1 MSLLFDMP
9 LTAAMEVA
17 EPEAAYD
24 SSLPGAP
31 AWSGRSRQM
40 LDFMEIPVNFRTRV
54 PYRREFLDAYQP
66 NVDSLLPPSLAS
78 SLHSEARW
86 DKGRCQFHGALSLM
100 TDFVEDFCWSSSK
113 LEGCTLSRAESNAL
127 LSLSPDLQNGVAA
140 RSEHARMVLNHHH
153 ALEVL
158 ASRPD
163 ERLDLKLILDVQEAL
178 MNGLL
183 PAAQRG
189 KVRGV
194 GIYIQGTAYKP
205 TEDFPLLQEM
215 LEQIAV
221 KASAIR
227 NPVEAS
233 FFLWLHLAYLQAFRD
248 GNKRTG
254 RLCAN
259 KPLLRGHC
267 APLSFSDVD
276 PQDHVVALLG
286 VYERND
292 VSVAVDLFEWM
303 YRRSMKKYPWL
314 LWEAGDFRPTSR

>member
-9 LTAAMEVA
+9 VAAAMELA

-24 SSLPGAP
+24 PSLPGAP
-31 AWSGRSRQM
+31 AWSERSRQM
-40 LDFMEIPVNFRTRV
+40 FDFMEIPVDFRTRT

-100 TDFVEDFCWSSSK
+100 TDFVADFCWSSSK
-113 LEGCTLSRAESNAL
+113 LEGCALSRAESNAL
-127 LSLSPDLQNGVAA
+127 LSLSPDLQTGAAA

-153 ALEVL
+153 ALEIL

-163 ERLDLKLILDVQEAL
+163 DRLDLQLILDVHEAL
-178 MNGLL
+178 MDGLL

-189 KVRGV
+189 RVRGV
-194 GIYIQGTAYKP
+194 GIYIKGTAYRPSK
-205 TEDFPLLQEM
+205 DFPLLREM
-215 LEQIAV
+215 LEQIAA

-259 KPLLRGHC
+259 KPLLRGNC
-267 APLSFSDVD
+267 APLSFSGID
-276 PQDHVVALLG
+276 PHDHVVALLG

-314 LWEAGDFRPTSR
+314 LSEGGGFMQTAR